1 MTEDLLF
8 QWCFVVRITVDND
21 SSPELLKQIA
31 KLYLTVQGFVFA
43 TSCLELYKQ
52 EHQKI
57 VDSLFYNIGIT
68 RQQEQE
74 QKQEQ
79 EINPLQKLTKEH
91 LRRGPKDKEYKIS
104 TVIKYNEIS
113 KFFNMTLT
121 NAAEKLNISKSLL
134 KRLCRENGITKWP
147 FSKRQKKL

>member
-1 MTEDLLF
+1 MEINKYYEQHEIKLQKIHDWLL
-8 QWCFVVRITVDND
+8 
-21 SSPELLKQIA
+21 
-31 KLYLTVQGFVFA
+31 LYHHHVAVLT
-43 TSCLELYKQ
+43 LNKQ

>member
-1 MTEDLLF
+1 MDINKYYEQHEIKLQEIHDWLLYHHH
-8 QWCFVVRITVDND
+8 VAV
-21 SSPELLKQIA
+21 
-31 KLYLTVQGFVFA
+31 LT
-43 TSCLELYKQ
+43 LNKQ

-57 VDSLFYNIGIT
+57 VDSLFYNIDIT
-68 RQQEQE
+68 RQQE

-121 NAAEKLNISKSLL
+121 NAAEKLNMSKSLL

-147 FSKRQKKL
+147 FRKRRKKL